1 MFQLKPISKQGISE
15 ALQKAERY
23 RLLNEPHL
31 AESICQDILAI
42 EPENHAAIVT
52 MLLSITDQFGGH
64 SPVNVTTAR
73 QLLPLL
79 KTEYERHYF
88 AGIIC
93 ERQGS
98 AMLRRG
104 KAIDHFAAYEWLTD
118 AMENFEK
125 AETLR
130 PSGNDDAILRWNT
143 CARLIMNHRLQP
155 RPEQHV
161 EPSYD

>member
-1 MFQLKPISKQGISE
+1 MFQLKPISKQSIPE

-31 AESICQDILAI
+31 AQSICQDILEV
-42 EPENHAAIVT
+42 EPDNHAAVVT
-52 MLLSITDQFGGH
+52 MLLSITDQFGGNAAA
-64 SPVNVTTAR
+64 NVTAAR

-79 KTEYERHYF
+79 KNEYERHYY

-98 AMLRRG
+98 AILNRG
-104 KAIDHFAAYEWLTD
+104 KTSDHFAAYEWLSD
-118 AMENFEK
+118 AMENYEK
-125 AETLR
+125 AEALR
-130 PSGNDDAILRWNT
+130 PSGNDDALLRWNT
-143 CARLIMNHRLQP
+143 CARQIMSHRLQP
-155 RPEQHV
+155 RQEQFV